1 MLAGIAMPVPDS
13 DCGELLVRVSW
24 MCPQASAKQR
34 AGRAGRVAPGTI
46 LYLYTREFHDKCMPK
61 FDDPEML
68 RISLDKTGMWCKCQ
82 LTAPCA
88 YTMAAARTME

>member
-1 MLAGIAMPVPDS
+1 
-13 DCGELLVRVSW
+13 

-68 RISLDKTGMWCKCQ
+68 RIALDKTGAGGAFVGGLIQMS
-82 LTAPCA
+82 
-88 YTMAAARTME
+88 AARTME